1 MTVQNAGGLQWPAF
15 DWRRKAPLLV
25 SVVLGAA
32 VLLDGVQVCRELYW
46 DQRPLP
52 EMGTPR
58 QQASAEDSIALAAG
72 SIKGA
77 HLFGVAPEE
86 SHGLAFQDGSP
97 RPVLVLTGV
106 IALADPARGVAIIG
120 PERADR
126 LFQVSAELP
135 DGSLLREVYPD
146 HVVLERSG
154 ALETLMLRKRNGA
167 IPALLALAPTPAP
180 TPQTENAPTPAGPE
194 GGTVTENPREF
205 STARRWFNGL
215 SARQIPSPDG
225 RFEGLAL
232 HPTPRYKREYGVRNG
247 DVVTEINGVPLD
259 DPDTA
264 ARVLQQA
271 RGSKVSVTIQRDGA
285 PQQLTLDLGS

>member
-1 MTVQNAGGLQWPAF
+1 MTVEHAGGLQRLAF
-15 DWRRKAPLLV
+15 DWKRKAPLLV
-25 SVVLGAA
+25 SAVLGVA
-32 VLLDGVQVCRELYW
+32 VLIDGVRVCRELYW

-52 EMGTPR
+52 EVGTPR
-58 QQASAEDSIALAAG
+58 QQPSAQDSVALAAG

-77 HLFGVAPEE
+77 HLFGVAPAE
-86 SHGLAFQDGSP
+86 SRGLAFQDGSP
-97 RPVLVLTGV
+97 RPLLVLTGV
-106 IALADPARGVAIIG
+106 IALGDPAHGLAIIG

-154 ALETLMLRKRNGA
+154 TLETVMLRKRNGV
-167 IPALLALAPTPAP
+167 IPALLALAPNPTPAS
-180 TPQTENAPTPAGPE
+180 QTEDVPTPAGPE

-215 SARQIPSPDG
+215 SARQVPSPDG

-232 HPTPRYKREYGVRNG
+232 HPTPRYKRDYGVQNG
-247 DVVTEINGVPLD
+247 DVVTEINGVPLE
-259 DPDTA
+259 DPGTA

-285 PQQLTLDLGS
+285 PQQLTLDVGS

>member
-1 MTVQNAGGLQWPAF
+1 MTVQHAGGLQRVAF
-15 DWRRKAPLLV
+15 DWERKAPLLV
-25 SVVLGAA
+25 SAVLGAA
-32 VLLDGVQVCRELYW
+32 VLVDGVRFCRDLYW
-46 DQRPLP
+46 DLRPLP
-52 EMGTPR
+52 VVGSPR
-58 QQASAEDSIALAAG
+58 WQPSADGFLAAG

-77 HLFGVAPEE
+77 HLFGAAPEE
-86 SHGLAFQDGSP
+86 SHGPAVENGSP

-106 IALADPARGVAIIG
+106 IALADPSRGLAIIG

-146 HVVLERSG
+146 RVVLERSG
-154 ALETLMLRKRNGA
+154 ARETLMLRKRNAA
-167 IPALLALAPTPAP
+167 IPALLTLAPTPRM
-180 TPQTENAPTPAGPE
+180 EDVPASEPG
-194 GGTVTENPREF
+194 GGTVTKDPREF

-215 SARQIPSPDG
+215 SARQAPSPDG
-225 RFEGLAL
+225 RFEGFAL
-232 HPTPRYKREYGVRNG
+232 HPMPRYKRDYGVRDG

-285 PQQLTLDLGS
+285 PQQLTFDVGS